1 MKIPNPD
8 STQRTTERN
17 YDSSPKKTQV
27 TKIEPLH
34 LNAVNEHQQSY
45 QANDVRRDEAS
56 NTIDS
61 TFRR

>member
-8 STQRTTERN
+8 SIQRTTEKN
-17 YDSSPKKTQV
+17 YDSSPKKIPA

-45 QANDVRRDEAS
+45 QVNDARRDEAS
-56 NTIDS
+56 NTVDS